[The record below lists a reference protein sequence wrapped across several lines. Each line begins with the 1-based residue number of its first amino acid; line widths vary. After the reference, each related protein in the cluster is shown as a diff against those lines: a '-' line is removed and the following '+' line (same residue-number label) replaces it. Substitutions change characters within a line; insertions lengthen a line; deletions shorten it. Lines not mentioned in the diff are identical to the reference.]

1 MPYHPIGKLRLV
13 LHTFV
18 MYDSL
23 WYDNLTK
30 PLLQPPSWIFSPV
43 WIILY
48 GTILAAV
55 ILYSVTITTK
65 NKAGGYICFVI
76 HMILNILWSPVFFYL
91 HKVDIALIILFLMD
105 FLAAL
110 MISRFFC
117 VSKLAGIIL
126 FPYFIW
132 LMFATYLNIQ
142 ILILN

>member
-1 MPYHPIGKLRLV
+1 
-13 LHTFV
+13 

-23 WYDNLTK
+23 WYDSLTK

-65 NKAGGYICFVI
+65 DKAGGYICFVT

-105 FLAAL
+105 FLAAII
-110 MISRFFC
+110 ISRFFY